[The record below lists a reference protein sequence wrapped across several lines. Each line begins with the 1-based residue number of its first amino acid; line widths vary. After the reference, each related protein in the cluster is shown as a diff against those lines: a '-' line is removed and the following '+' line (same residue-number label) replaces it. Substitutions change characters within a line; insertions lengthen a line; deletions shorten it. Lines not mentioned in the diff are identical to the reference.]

1 MKMKKIALAAVLIPL
16 ALGSASAM
24 AFGGGKGGE
33 QRGGMDNRM
42 LRQLDLTDEQ
52 KDQLKEIAQTQRA
65 AKRSAM
71 EENRDVRMAEMQAAK
86 TAELDLVLA
95 ADFDEAQAQELA
107 SKMVEMQQS
116 RYVEKLE
123 LQHEMMS
130 VLTDEQK
137 AELKTLQAERMAEM
151 AEKDGKDGKGGKKGG
166 KKGW

>member
-1 MKMKKIALAAVLIPL
+1 MKMKKFAIAALLVPL

-52 KDQLKEIAQTQRA
+52 KDELKAIAETQREA
-65 AKRSAM
+65 NRSAM
-71 EENRDVRMAEMQAAK
+71 EENREERMAEMQAAK
-86 TAELDLVLA
+86 TAELNLVLS
-95 ADFDEAQAQELA
+95 ADFSDEDAQQLAAQ
-107 SKMVEMQQS
+107 MVEKQQT
-116 RYVEKLE
+116 RYVQKLR

-137 AELKTLQAERMAEM
+137 AELQTLQAERMAEM
-151 AEKDGKDGKGGKKGG
+151 AEKDGKGRKGG